1 MTAVVGSNGNG
12 KSNISDALRWVM
24 GEQGAKSLR
33 GDKMEDVIFHGTVR
47 RKPMGFASVTLTIDN
62 CDRALR
68 VDSDEVVI
76 SRKLYRS
83 GESEYKINGA
93 KTLLKN
99 INELFMGTGLGRDG
113 YSVIGQG
120 KVSEIVESGGSKRR
134 EVFEEAAGVS
144 KFLAQKK
151 DAENKLKRTEDN
163 LLRIRDI
170 ASELETRLPVLE
182 KQAAKAK
189 KAKELLSREEDLD
202 ITVSMYELS
211 ALEKTIS
218 EAEDKL
224 LLSKAECENL
234 DRDIAKLEAEEEDNN
249 NRRMTLRAELEKL
262 KAGSDEAKDRISDI
276 KAEIAVLRNDI
287 SHAEEAIAETEKQIE
302 DGKSGKAETVR
313 HRQRAT
319 VPDAEE
325 AIAETEK
332 QIEDGKSGKARLEED
347 KKNLE
352 NEIEEKQAQIG
363 RLKAD
368 SERLTEE
375 LTGIDAEGETLSGEY
390 KELDE
395 KQGRLYLKRT
405 QLQLSVQQIEA
416 TSEQL
421 SKRKE
426 ELTRT
431 AENAAAEAKTQRIKL
446 SDTDEELEQAKEEK
460 AEAENKLTGYKKLF
474 ANKNDKLKTAGQ
486 TLETLRKEY
495 ETKASR
501 HQVLDEIDKNMAGFQ
516 SSVKSVIMADR
527 QGRLSGI
534 RGTVADIISVDK
546 RYTVAIEIALG
557 GIMQNIVT
565 DNEEAA
571 KRSMRYLKENNL
583 GRATFL
589 PLTSVKGKML
599 EVGGLSNENGFEGM
613 ACDLVEYDGLYD
625 GIVKSIL
632 GKTAV
637 VEDIDTASFIAKKYG
652 YRFKIVTLDGQVIN
666 AGGSFTGGSVRNDAG
681 IIARKQELALLSEQ
695 IEELGEKIKA
705 ESEQL
710 KPLQAE
716 VAKMA
721 EEMEG
726 FSETVSQC
734 EPKIARLEA
743 QRDGIKQLLSQL
755 TAQRDSAEEQL
766 DAQERAENDGRK
778 LFSDTKSQLE
788 SVLAEIE
795 KNEEALSEQRSGLD
809 KAEDK
814 RKEIADRIQRNN
826 MDVLT
831 VNGDISNIRTRI
843 EGIDASIL
851 ALSDGGSEQLRKI
864 EELKNGIEQKNE
876 IIILKTA
883 QTEEIAKTAGDNEKA
898 IADNVSLTNAAE
910 KRISEINKSI
920 RELTEAKEKFSADLA
935 RQEERKGSAEGQT
948 EKIISGLWD
957 KYEMT
962 RSEAKERAKPV
973 DDAGIF
979 MLKAEL
985 AEIKRSIAALGS
997 VNYSSIEELE
1007 EVSERYGVLAKQ
1019 LKDVETSKTE
1029 LESLIADLIKDI
1041 KQRFTESFD
1050 DINNHFGMLFSE
1062 IFGGGEARLQLS
1074 DPDDVLNSDVE
1085 IYAAPPGKVI
1095 KSLSLLSGG
1104 EKSMVALT
1112 IYLAILLHRP
1122 TPFCMLDEVDAALDE
1137 ANVQKYA
1144 TYLKRFSHNTQL
1156 MVITHRRGTIE
1167 LCDVLYGVYMQEKG
1181 VSGLLRQEFSE
1192 EFLNEVENA

>member
-1 MTAVVGSNGNG
+1 MFFKSMEIYGFKSFPDKTILHFDKRMTAVVGSNGNG

-62 CDRALR
+62 HDRALR

-189 KAKELLSREEDLD
+189 KAKELLAREEDLD

-224 LLSKAECENL
+224 LLSKAQCENL

-262 KAGSDEAKDRISDI
+262 KAGSDAAKDRISDI
-276 KAEIAVLRNDI
+276 KSEIAVLRNDI
-287 SHAEEAIAETEKQIE
+287 SH
-302 DGKSGKAETVR
+302 
-313 HRQRAT
+313 
-319 VPDAEE
+319 AEE

-352 NEIEEKQAQIG
+352 NEIEEKQALIG

-390 KELDE
+390 RQLDE
-395 KQGRLYLKRT
+395 KQGQLYLKRT
-405 QLQLSVQQIEA
+405 RLQLSVQQIES

-431 AENAAAEAKTQRIKL
+431 AENAAAEAKAQRIKL
-446 SDTDEELEQAKEEK
+446 TDTDEELEQAKEEK

-486 TLETLRKEY
+486 TLETLRKEH

-565 DNEEAA
+565 DNEESA

-599 EVGGLSNENGFEGM
+599 EVGGLSSENGFEGM
-613 ACDLVEYDGLYD
+613 ACDLVD

-637 VEDIDTASFIAKKYG
+637 VEDIDTASFVAKKYG
-652 YRFKIVTLDGQVIN
+652 YRFRIVTLDGQVIN

-695 IEELGEKIKA
+695 IEKLNAKIKD

-721 EEMEG
+721 AEMEG
-726 FSETVSQC
+726 FAETVSQC

-778 LFSDTKSQLE
+778 LLSDTKSQLE
-788 SVLAEIE
+788 GVLAEIE
-795 KNEEALSEQRSGLD
+795 KNEAALSEQRSGLD
-809 KAEDK
+809 AAEDK
-814 RKEIADRIQRNN
+814 RKTLADRIQRNN
-826 MDVLT
+826 MDILS

-851 ALSDGGSEQLRKI
+851 ALSDGGSEQLKKI
-864 EELKNGIEQKNE
+864 EELKNGIEQKNSV
-876 IIILKTA
+876 ISQKIA

-935 RQEERKGSAEGQT
+935 RQEERKGSAESQT

-962 RSEAKERAKPV
+962 RSEARERAKPV
-973 DDAGIF
+973 DDAGVF

-1007 EVSERYGVLAKQ
+1007 EVSERYGVLAGQ

-1029 LESLIADLIKDI
+1029 LENLITDLIKDI
-1041 KQRFTESFD
+1041 KQRFTESFEA
-1050 DINNHFGMLFSE
+1050 INNHFGMLFSE

-1192 EFLNEVENA
+1192 EFLNELENA

>member
-1 MTAVVGSNGNG
+1 MFFKSMEIYGFKSFPDKTILHFDKRMTAVVGSNGNG

-302 DGKSGKAETVR
+302 DGKSGKA
-313 HRQRAT
+313 
-319 VPDAEE
+319 
-325 AIAETEK
+325 
-332 QIEDGKSGKARLEED
+332 RLEED

-352 NEIEEKQAQIG
+352 NDIEEKQAQIG

-495 ETKASR
+495 ETKA
-501 HQVLDEIDKNMAGFQ
+501 
-516 SSVKSVIMADR
+516 SVKSVIMADR

-695 IEELGEKIKA
+695 IEELGVKIKA

-778 LFSDTKSQLE
+778 LLSDTKSQLE

-795 KNEEALSEQRSGLD
+795 KNEKALSEQRSGLD

-864 EELKNGIEQKNE
+864 KELKNGIEQKNE